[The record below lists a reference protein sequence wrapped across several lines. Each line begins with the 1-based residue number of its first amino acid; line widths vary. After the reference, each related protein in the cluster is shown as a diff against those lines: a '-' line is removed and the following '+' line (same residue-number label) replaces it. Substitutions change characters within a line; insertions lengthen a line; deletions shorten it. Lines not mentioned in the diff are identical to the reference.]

1 MTRGLIIDT
10 CATLPQVK
18 ARIESFVAYNKWTQ
32 SRRKKVEGE
41 EDEEG
46 ALEETASKA
55 VISI

>member
-1 MTRGLIIDT
+1 
-10 CATLPQVK
+10 VK